1 MTKVSREEV
10 LRVARIS
17 NISLRDDEIQSL
29 IDRMET
35 VLTYAHRVAEVATE
49 IEVPSSKNVN
59 VFRKDLVV
67 PQEPEKI
74 LAQAPE
80 RADSFFV
87 VPMILDN

>member
-10 LRVARIS
+10 LRVAKIS
-17 NISLRDDEIQSL
+17 DISLREEEIQPL
-29 IDRMET
+29 IDRMEQ
-35 VLTYAHRVAEVATE
+35 VLSYAHRVAEVAVDIAE
-49 IEVPSSKNVN
+49 PSTKNIN

-67 PQEPEKI
+67 PQEPERI

-80 RADSFFV
+80 RADDFFV